1 MKLGLVGYQGSGK
14 STIFEL
20 LTENAPDAA
29 KAHVGQIGSAFFP
42 DERFD
47 KLVKLY
53 QPKKKTPARIEL
65 FDTPGLSRDSRSNN
79 AQRLGIIRE
88 ATALIQ
94 VIGVF
99 DGAEPEAELK
109 EFAEDLVLADLQA
122 VSNRLQRVRKDAT
135 RPRPD
140 RADLEA
146 EVEALEPIEAK
157 LEAGETTADMQFTK
171 IQDQVT
177 RSFSLLTRK
186 PRLVVLNTAESE
198 VDSVTISSLEADG
211 HMVVSA
217 PFGLELEVAQLPEDE
232 RALFSAEM
240 ELGEPSRGRLLRAIF
255 ALSNQI
261 TFYTCDKKEVRAWL
275 LRQGANVLEAADSIH
290 TDLARGFI
298 RAEVMGTED
307 LLRLGSERDLKAEG
321 LHHLEGKD
329 YLVQDG
335 DEILIRFN
343 V

>member
-14 STIFEL
+14 STVFEL
-20 LTENAPDAA
+20 LTGSAPDAS
-29 KAHVGQIGSAFFP
+29 KAHTGQIGSAFFP
-42 DERFD
+42 DDRFD
-47 KLVKLY
+47 QLVKMY
-53 QPKKKTPARIEL
+53 EPKKETPARIEL
-65 FDTPGLSRDSRSNN
+65 FDTPGLSRDTRTNN
-79 AQRLGIIRE
+79 SQRLGIIRE
-88 ATALIQ
+88 ANVLIH

-99 DGAEPEAELK
+99 NGAEPTAELK
-109 EFAEDLVLADLQA
+109 EFAEDLVLADLQV
-122 VSNRLQRVRKDAT
+122 VSNRLERVRKDAT

-157 LEAGETTADMQFTK
+157 LEAGETTASMEFTK
-171 IQDQVT
+171 LQEQVT

-186 PRLVVLNTAESE
+186 PRLVVLNTAESA
-198 VDSVTISSLEADG
+198 VDAVTVSSLEADG
-211 HMVVSA
+211 HVVVAA

-232 RALFSAEM
+232 RAVFAAEM
-240 ELGEPSRGRLLRAIF
+240 ELGEPSRGQLLRAIF
-255 ALSNQI
+255 DISDQI
-261 TFYTCDKKEVRAWL
+261 TFYTCDEKEVHAWL
-275 LRQGANVLEAADSIH
+275 LRRGANALDAAGSIH

-298 RAEVMGTED
+298 RAEVMHTED
-307 LLRLGSERDLKAEG
+307 LFRLGSERELKAEG

-335 DEILIRFN
+335 DEIVIRFN